1 MFTTLWQLTMKDVHE
16 TSVGTWLLIGN
27 LASVEIDGC
36 WVYCRIYHIAQAAT
50 YGSMSS
56 RNKRSAEPVEVSRK
70 KK

>member
-1 MFTTLWQLTMKDVHE
+1 MV
-16 TSVGTWLLIGN
+16 VGSTVVL
-27 LASVEIDGC
+27 
-36 WVYCRIYHIAQAAT
+36 YHIAQAAT

>member
-1 MFTTLWQLTMKDVHE
+1 MNDGHE

-36 WVYCRIYHIAQAAT
+36 WPPVVLFCIAQAAT
-50 YGSMSS
+50 YLSMSS
-56 RNKRSAEPVEVSRK
+56 RNKRSAESVEVSRK